1 MIYGILNEEK
11 IWEEKEMTDTDKKL
25 IAEAKRVREFA
36 YCPYSKFAV
45 GAAVLGASGE
55 IYGGCNIENASFSVT
70 NCAERTAIFKAIS
83 SGEED
88 ILAIA
93 VVAEGVNPV
102 PPCGACRQV
111 IAEFN
116 IPHILMANLADEVKE
131 MTLEELLPGAFSA
144 EDIIG

>member
-1 MIYGILNEEK
+1 
-11 IWEEKEMTDTDKKL
+11 MTETDKKL
-25 IAEAKRVREFA
+25 LAEAKRVREFA
-36 YCPYSKFAV
+36 YAPYSQFAV

-83 SGEED
+83 SGEDD

-93 VVAEGVNPV
+93 VIAEGVTPV
-102 PPCGACRQV
+102 APCGACRQV
-111 IAEFN
+111 ISEFR
-116 IPHILMANLADEVKE
+116 IPHILMANLSGDVKE

-144 EDIIG
+144 EDIME

>member
-1 MIYGILNEEK
+1 
-11 IWEEKEMTDTDKKL
+11 MTETDKKL

-36 YCPYSKFAV
+36 YCPYSNFAV

-55 IYGGCNIENASFSVT
+55 IYGGCNVENASFSVT

-93 VVAEGVNPV
+93 VVAEGATPV

-111 IAEFN
+111 ISEFR
-116 IPHILMANLADEVKE
+116 IPHILMANLADDVKE

-144 EDIIG
+144 EDIIE

>member
-1 MIYGILNEEK
+1 MIYGILDEEK

-116 IPHILMANLADEVKE
+116 IPHILMANLADEVRE

>member
-1 MIYGILNEEK
+1 MIYGILDEEK

-116 IPHILMANLADEVKE
+116 IPHILMANLADEVRE

-144 EDIIG
+144 DDIIG

>member
-1 MIYGILNEEK
+1 
-11 IWEEKEMTDTDKKL
+11 MTETDKKL

-36 YCPYSKFAV
+36 YCPYSNFAV

-83 SGEED
+83 AGEDD

-93 VVAEGVNPV
+93 VVAEGAAPV

-116 IPHILMANLADEVKE
+116 IPHILMANLAGDVTE
-131 MTLEELLPGAFSA
+131 MRLEELLPGAFSA
-144 EDIIG
+144 EDIVG

>member
-11 IWEEKEMTDTDKKL
+11 IWEEKEMTETDKKL

-144 EDIIG
+144 DDIIG

>member
-1 MIYGILNEEK
+1 
-11 IWEEKEMTDTDKKL
+11 MTENDKKL

-116 IPHILMANLADEVKE
+116 IPHILMANLADEVRE

-144 EDIIG
+144 DDIIG

>member
-1 MIYGILNEEK
+1 
-11 IWEEKEMTDTDKKL
+11 MTETDKKL

-93 VVAEGVNPV
+93 VVAEGATPV
-102 PPCGACRQV
+102 TPCGACRQV
-111 IAEFN
+111 IAEFR
-116 IPHILMANLADEVKE
+116 IPHILMANLADDVKE

>member
-83 SGEED
+83 AGEED

-93 VVAEGVNPV
+93 VVAEGAAPV
-102 PPCGACRQV
+102 TPCGACRQV
-111 IAEFN
+111 ISEFR
-116 IPHILMANLADEVKE
+116 IPHILMANLAGEVE
-131 MTLEELLPGAFSA
+131 VMTLEELLPCAFSA
-144 EDIIG
+144 EDVIE

>member
-144 EDIIG
+144 DDIIG

>member
-11 IWEEKEMTDTDKKL
+11 IWEEKEMTETDKKL

-116 IPHILMANLADEVKE
+116 IPHILMANLADEAKE

-144 EDIIG
+144 KDIIG

>member
-1 MIYGILNEEK
+1 
-11 IWEEKEMTDTDKKL
+11 MTETDKKL

-36 YCPYSKFAV
+36 YCPYSNFAV

-83 SGEED
+83 AGEED

-93 VVAEGVNPV
+93 VVAEGAAPV
-102 PPCGACRQV
+102 APCGACRQV
-111 IAEFN
+111 IAEFR
-116 IPHILMANLADEVKE
+116 IPHILMANLADDVKE

>member
-1 MIYGILNEEK
+1 
-11 IWEEKEMTDTDKKL
+11 MTDTDKRL

-36 YCPYSKFAV
+36 YCPYSNFAV

-83 SGEED
+83 AGEDD

-93 VVAEGVNPV
+93 VVAEGAAPV

-116 IPHILMANLADEVKE
+116 IPHILMANLAGDVTE
-131 MTLEELLPGAFSA
+131 MRLEELLPVAFSA
-144 EDIIG
+144 EDIVG

>member
-55 IYGGCNIENASFSVT
+55 IYGDCNIENASFSVT

-116 IPHILMANLADEVKE
+116 IPHILMANLADEVRE

-144 EDIIG
+144 DDIIG